1 MWLEMEQLRFK
12 ETKKGDEIKV
22 RQWVHTHL
30 NRRRDLTGSLERI
43 STITCSGKQDLL
55 GFRVRDIFQ
64 SAVWVER
71 ASVCLEGRG
80 QSQVP
85 IKIHIL

>member
-1 MWLEMEQLRFK
+1 MGLEMEQWRFE

-43 STITCSGKQDLL
+43 STITCSGKQDLFEFRL
-55 GFRVRDIFQ
+55 GDIF
-64 SAVWVER
+64 SVDCVCVWLER
-71 ASVCLEGRG
+71 DRPSV
-80 QSQVP
+80 
-85 IKIHIL
+85 